1 MTPSRRGNLVDPQ
14 PGGIRLFPS
23 RGKFGCSP
31 AGGIWLT
38 PSMGEFGW
46 PPAGWG
52 ILLTPA
58 GENLVDPQQQRGIW
72 LTSAGGLDI
81 GWPITPNNSALFA
94 SSAVNLPS
102 PIGRKTVSHGNYRAF
117 TREARDG
124 AIRCFARRHG
134 LPGARFLRR
143 RAGRQSAGRWADRR
157 TRSRS
162 APSGRERWPN

>member
-1 MTPSRRGNLVDPQ
+1 MTPSRRGNLVDPSRGNLVDPQ

-23 RGKFGCSP
+23 RGDLVDP
-31 AGGIWLT
+31 QHGGIW
-38 PSMGEFGW
+38 
-46 PPAGWG
+46 
-52 ILLTPA
+52 LTPA

-72 LTSAGGLDI
+72 LTPAGGLDI

-124 AIRCFARRHG
+124 AIRCFARRHD